1 MSSIRPWILAA
12 RPKTLFA
19 TLAPIIVG
27 ISLSYKISNTIDW
40 CLTSL
45 IILSA
50 VLLQIGSNY
59 ANDAYDYLKGAD
71 TKNRKGPKR
80 MVQSGILSANSVLNA
95 MYAIFI
101 LSVLIG
107 YFLARI
113 GGWPI
118 IVIGLLSIVFA
129 IIYTAGPYPLAYNG
143 LGEITVFIFFGIIAT
158 IGTLYLQIVNIDSYF
173 NLFTLEV
180 FVAASSVG
188 LLNTAI
194 LVVNKSDLINGE
206 LDPEVNKLDH
216 VLISLKE
223 NLNLDKLISKIKN
236 KLKTRF
242 IINEDILITRERH
255 RQHLVQCSDNLTN
268 FLEKNDKKDFDKA
281 AEDLRLATRHLGMIV
296 GKVDVEEILGSIFN
310 DFCIGK

>member
-1 MSSIRPWILAA
+1 MNSIQPWILAA

-27 ISLSYKISNTIDW
+27 ISLSYKMSNTINW
-40 CLTSL
+40 GLTAL
-45 IILSA
+45 ILLSA

-95 MYAIFI
+95 MYGIFI

-143 LGEITVFIFFGIIAT
+143 LGEITV
-158 IGTLYLQIVNIDSYF
+158 LS
-173 NLFTLEV
+173 
-180 FVAASSVG
+180 
-188 LLNTAI
+188 
-194 LVVNKSDLINGE
+194 LI
-206 LDPEVNKLDH
+206 H
-216 VLISLKE
+216 I
-223 NLNLDKLISKIKN
+223 
-236 KLKTRF
+236 
-242 IINEDILITRERH
+242 
-255 RQHLVQCSDNLTN
+255 
-268 FLEKNDKKDFDKA
+268 
-281 AEDLRLATRHLGMIV
+281 
-296 GKVDVEEILGSIFN
+296 
-310 DFCIGK
+310 

>member
-71 TKNRKGPKR
+71 SQSRKGPKR
-80 MVQSGILSANSVLNA
+80 MVQDGVLSANTVLNV
-95 MYAIFI
+95 MYIIFT

-107 YFLARI
+107 YFLVKI

-118 IVIGLLSIVFA
+118 IVIGLSSIIFA
-129 IIYTAGPYPLAYNG
+129 IIYTGGPYPLAYNG

-158 IGTLYLQIVNIDSYF
+158 VGTVYLQIVNSGFYF
-173 NLFTLEV
+173 NLFNLEI

-194 LVVNKSDLINGE
+194 LVVN
-206 LDPEVNKLDH
+206 
-216 VLISLKE
+216 
-223 NLNLDKLISKIKN
+223 NLRDIESDKLADKKTLAVKFGHQFACYEFSLLLIINSLCYIWLA
-236 KLKTRF
+236 LKWSNYSF
-242 IINEDILITRERH
+242 IIAAILIAIPSIY
-255 RQHLVQCSDNLTN
+255 LII
-268 FLEKNDKKDFDKA
+268 K
-281 AEDLRLATRHLGMIV
+281 
-296 GKVDVEEILGSIFN
+296 IFN
-310 DFCIGK
+310 FNHIDLNIILERTAQLSFFNSIIFFILIVL

>member
-1 MSSIRPWILAA
+1 MNSIQPWILAA

-45 IILSA
+45 IMLSA

-71 TKNRKGPKR
+71 SQSRKGPKR
-80 MVQSGILSANSVLNA
+80 MVQDGVLSANTVLNV
-95 MYAIFI
+95 MYIIFT

-107 YFLARI
+107 YFLVKI

-118 IVIGLLSIVFA
+118 IVIGLSSIIFA
-129 IIYTAGPYPLAYNG
+129 IIYTGGPYPLAYNG

-158 IGTLYLQIVNIDSYF
+158 VGTVYLQIVNSGFYF
-173 NLFTLEV
+173 NLFNIEI

-194 LVVNKSDLINGE
+194 LVVN
-206 LDPEVNKLDH
+206 
-216 VLISLKE
+216 
-223 NLNLDKLISKIKN
+223 NLRDIESDKLA
-236 KLKTRF
+236 
-242 IINEDILITRERH
+242 
-255 RQHLVQCSDNLTN
+255 
-268 FLEKNDKKDFDKA
+268 DKKT
-281 AEDLRLATRHLGMIV
+281 LAVKFGHQFACYEFSLLTKNLQKYI
-296 GKVDVEEILGSIFN
+296 
-310 DFCIGK
+310 

>member
-1 MSSIRPWILAA
+1 MNSIQPWILAA

-27 ISLSYKISNTIDW
+27 ISLSYKMSNTINW
-40 CLTSL
+40 GLTAL
-45 IILSA
+45 ILLSA

-194 LVVNKSDLINGE
+194 LVVNNLRDIDPDKLAGKKTLAVKFGNQFACYEFALLLIINCLCYLWLAFQWKNYDLIIAGILIAIPSIYLIFKIFNYKHTDLNIILE
-206 LDPEVNKLDH
+206 RTAQLSFFNSIIFF
-216 VLISLKE
+216 VLIVLW
-223 NLNLDKLISKIKN
+223 
-236 KLKTRF
+236 
-242 IINEDILITRERH
+242 
-255 RQHLVQCSDNLTN
+255 
-268 FLEKNDKKDFDKA
+268 
-281 AEDLRLATRHLGMIV
+281 
-296 GKVDVEEILGSIFN
+296 
-310 DFCIGK
+310 